1 MELCSLPVIYLGP
14 DYGGGNEDNGDLL
27 QKVHACTATH
37 SAPSPAAGH
46 HRPAPPPET
55 AGHSQ
60 ASLGQSLVGSLL
72 LSPGTWCTQ
81 GSVCALQ
88 ASLAGMRLNF
98 KPNCDPHASFSVSS
112 SLLLHVGYLFL
123 VGSNILLSI
132 AVQQPVVMLV
142 LLQKMSIH
150 PSTLPSLSQLFV
162 T

>member
-1 MELCSLPVIYLGP
+1 MN
-14 DYGGGNEDNGDLL
+14 YGNGNDNLL
-27 QKVHACTATH
+27 QKDLYQPDMPPRIAAV
-37 SAPSPAAGH
+37 SIPDPAAG
-46 HRPAPPPET
+46 PLLT
-55 AGHSQ
+55 QSSAGDSQHSKAELAQ
-60 ASLGQSLVGSLL
+60 FLVMATFPF
-72 LSPGTWCTQ
+72 PGLWCTQ

-150 PSTLPSLSQLFV
+150 PSTLPSLSQLCV